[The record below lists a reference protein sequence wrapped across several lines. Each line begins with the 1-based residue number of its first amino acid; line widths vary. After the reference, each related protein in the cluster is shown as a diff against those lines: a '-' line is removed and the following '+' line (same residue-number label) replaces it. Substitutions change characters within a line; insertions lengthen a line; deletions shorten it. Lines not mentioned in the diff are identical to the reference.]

1 MLTFTGEFL
10 EIVCSNNKNQPGLIN
25 ISVNVLR
32 PDMTQLQEQLF
43 HTHTFTYYLGCNLE
57 NFPHKNT
64 VNMKALG
71 LDIRCLKQNIYLIK
85 MEVYSTDILVLKLE
99 QHGLPLHLQEMV
111 LALQPEVIRY
121 TYIHAIS
128 VANVMEKDIQKLFFY
143 FFSPFC
149 FASLSY
155 SLSIYV
161 SCFSLPPNTP
171 PPKMLHISQ
180 SSVCVTFSRKVLQV
194 IDLENEKLKSKS

>member
-99 QHGLPLHLQEMV
+99 QQGLPLHLQEMV
-111 LALQPEVIRY
+111 LALQPEVIRCM
-121 TYIHAIS
+121 YIHAIS

-143 FFSPFC
+143 FFFTIL
-149 FASLSY
+149 F
-155 SLSIYV
+155 
-161 SCFSLPPNTP
+161 CFSLLLSFHLCFLFLSPSQYPSSKNAS
-171 PPKMLHISQ
+171 HIPEFCMCHFFQ
-180 SSVCVTFSRKVLQV
+180 
-194 IDLENEKLKSKS
+194 KSAIGY